1 MRVPRR
7 RVQRAATERLR
18 KLRLWLTVLFT
29 VMNTVG
35 LVVFAP
41 LIVEQDEQG
50 RESTQIAELRRVTS
64 SMSRLIRAPGGNTID
79 TSQLQGDPMYRLC
92 PRFAVVSGDESF
104 PIQRSPAPCV
114 DLDDATLQR
123 LTEQAIE
130 HQDWLATEA
139 DGPGGTRLRVVLEP
153 YSESGRQFSGA
164 VVAWSDLGAQA
175 AAHERVRL
183 FVLTGSL
190 VLVIG
195 VALVG
200 YWLAGRAIRPAA
212 AALEQQERLLAD
224 TAHDLRTPVAAL
236 RVYAENAARDPDQAA
251 EDLPRAVRLAGR
263 MGDII
268 DALLIRA
275 RLAAGVER
283 LSMQPLMLDQLVAGV
298 VEDTPAAHPSAA
310 TVSVITAPSQVLA
323 DKMLVERAVGNL
335 LDNALRYGREPGH
348 QAVVTVTVADGRVT
362 VADRGPGVDPE
373 LTDEEMFARFTSARG
388 SSGLGLSIVRWVAE
402 AHGGSL
408 SVYNADEGG
417 AIFEFRLPPMNG
429 A

>member
-35 LVVFAP
+35 LAVFAP
-41 LIVEQDEQG
+41 LIVDLDAQS
-50 RESTQIAELRRVTS
+50 RESTQVGELRRVS
-64 SMSRLIRAPGGNTID
+64 SSVSRLIRSTNGDAID
-79 TSQLQGDPMYRLC
+79 TELLPGDPMWLTC
-92 PRFAVVSGDESF
+92 PRFAVVSGDASF
-104 PIQRSPAPCV
+104 PIQRNPAACAN
-114 DLDDATLQR
+114 LDDATLQR
-123 LTEQAIE
+123 LTTQTIEREHWQAYE
-130 HQDWLATEA
+130 V
-139 DGPGGTRLRVVLEP
+139 DGAGDTKLRVVVEP
-153 YSESGRQFSGA
+153 YTEQTRQYTGA
-164 VVAWSDLGAQA
+164 VVAWSDLGAEA
-175 AAHERVRL
+175 EAHERVRL
-183 FVLTGSL
+183 LVLAGSL
-190 VLVIG
+190 VLLVG
-195 VALVG
+195 VALAG

-236 RVYAENAARDPDQAA
+236 RVYAENAARDPNQAA

-283 LSMQPLMLDQLVAGV
+283 LSMQPLMLDQLVAGI
-298 VEDTPAAHPSAA
+298 VEDTPAGTARVA
-310 TVSVITAPSQVLA
+310 VITAPSQVLA
-323 DKMLVERAVGNL
+323 DKMLIERAVGNL

-362 VADRGPGVDPE
+362 VADQGPGVDPE

>member
-35 LVVFAP
+35 LVVFGP
-41 LIVEQDEQG
+41 LIVDLDLQS
-50 RESTQIAELRRVTS
+50 REGTQTAELRRVTS
-64 SMSRLIRAPGGNTID
+64 SMSRLIRSTAGDAID
-79 TSQLQGDPMYRLC
+79 TELLPGDPMFRVC

-104 PIQRSPAPCV
+104 PIQRSPADCAN
-114 DLDDATLQR
+114 LDDATLQR
-123 LTEQAIE
+123 LTAQAIE
-130 HQDWLATEA
+130 REDWLVAEA
-139 DGPGGTRLRVVLEP
+139 GGPGGSRLRVVVEP
-153 YSESGRQFSGA
+153 YSEAGRQFAGA
-164 VVAWSDLGAQA
+164 VVAWSDLNAQQ

-183 FVLTGSL
+183 LVLAGSL

-195 VALVG
+195 VAVAG

-283 LSMQPLMLDQLVAGV
+283 LSMQPLMLDQLVATL
-298 VEDTPAAHPSAA
+298 VEDTPSAA
-310 TVSVITAPSQVLA
+310 RVSVITAPSQVLA

-417 AIFEFRLPPMNG
+417 AIFEFRLPPMND